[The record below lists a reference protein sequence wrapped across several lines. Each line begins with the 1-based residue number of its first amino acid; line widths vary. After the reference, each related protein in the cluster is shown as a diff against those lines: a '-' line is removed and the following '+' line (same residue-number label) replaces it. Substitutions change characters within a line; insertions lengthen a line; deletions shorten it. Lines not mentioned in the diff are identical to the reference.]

1 MGAAVFLGCVFTA
14 FGPSFALFVFTVG
27 ADPLRVI
34 ALVAG
39 MFFWLLSVLLSS
51 ALWFTAVQLTDQG
64 DPKLQY
70 LLLATGA
77 ALSVLLQELSRL
89 TCYVLLKKAG
99 EGLAASR
106 RGDQRPLS
114 PQQTAYVCGLSFGM
128 ASGAFSLA
136 GVLAA
141 SLGPGV
147 PGIHGDSAHFF
158 MVSALQALCAPLLHA
173 CWAVVLAEAW
183 ERRRPGAGLGVV
195 AAHLLASGLSFLNPR
210 YEYSLPLLSVLT
222 VAMAAW
228 VWLTVGGAWRHRG
241 LFLSFF

>member
-114 PQQTAYVCGLSFGM
+114 PQQTAYGRVPPCVSPGLSGGLGVEWPHLSLSLPPAVCGLSFGM

-195 AAHLLASGLSFLNPR
+195 AAHLLASGLVS
-210 YEYSLPLLSVLT
+210 
-222 VAMAAW
+222 AQ
-228 VWLTVGGAWRHRG
+228 
-241 LFLSFF
+241 

>member
-114 PQQTAYVCGLSFGM
+114 PQQTAYGRGAFPVSPRGSLGAWGWSGLTCPSPCPPQCAACPSGWPAAPSPWPVCWRPAWGRACRESMETRRTSSWCRRCRPCARPSCMPAGPWCWPRPG
-128 ASGAFSLA
+128 SGA
-136 GVLAA
+136 
-141 SLGPGV
+141 GPGRGWAWS
-147 PGIHGDSAHFF
+147 PRT
-158 MVSALQALCAPLLHA
+158 
-173 CWAVVLAEAW
+173 CW
-183 ERRRPGAGLGVV
+183 PAG
-195 AAHLLASGLSFLNPR
+195 
-210 YEYSLPLLSVLT
+210 
-222 VAMAAW
+222 W
-228 VWLTVGGAWRHRG
+228 
-241 LFLSFF
+241 